1 MFLDIHHLFINKI
14 SIDLDVKNSKNCLP
28 IMLGAS
34 FFFWGEKFPK
44 GNILFK
50 FKIKDIFCQR

>member
-14 SIDLDVKNSKNCLP
+14 SIDLDVKNSKICLP

-34 FFFWGEKFPK
+34 FFFWGEKSLK
-44 GNILFK
+44 GNTL
-50 FKIKDIFCQR
+50 